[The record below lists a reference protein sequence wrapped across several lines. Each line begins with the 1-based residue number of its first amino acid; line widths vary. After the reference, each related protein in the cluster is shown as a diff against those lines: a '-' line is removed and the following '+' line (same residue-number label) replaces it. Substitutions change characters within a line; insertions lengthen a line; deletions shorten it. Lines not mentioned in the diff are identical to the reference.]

1 MQVDQEEQQKTE
13 EQQQVQPENKAEL
26 EEMEV
31 IWTSEISF
39 SLQDTSGRF
48 MRICSV
54 WAYLLPLSLLC
65 KRNFDLNIL
74 VVCIVTRALEIH
86 KRRG

>member
-1 MQVDQEEQQKTE
+1 MISLGTEEMICIICSLICHIGSVYEFQKMQVDQEEQQKTE
-13 EQQQVQPENKAEL
+13 EQQQVQPENKADL

-31 IWTSEISF
+31 IRTSEISV

-54 WAYLLPLSLLC
+54 
-65 KRNFDLNIL
+65 
-74 VVCIVTRALEIH
+74 
-86 KRRG
+86 